1 MLLMTMG
8 SLTSLAQYPTTKKI
22 KGEQVVIITT
32 KQAESIDNKFKVLK
46 DSATELNNQLNGCI
60 TSLNFTQNKVEVLN
74 DSIDKL
80 EKQVLRLKYT
90 VTKMKS
96 KYRQEQKRIE
106 KLEFNDRK
114 TKLQLKVGL
123 IFIATTWIVGVITN
137 R

>member
-1 MLLMTMG
+1 MTLV

-22 KGEQVVIITT
+22 KGEQVVIIST

-46 DSATELNNQLNGCI
+46 DSTTELNNQLNGCI

-80 EKQVLRLKYT
+80 EKQVLRLKST
-90 VTKMKS
+90 VNKMKS

-123 IFIATTWIVGVITN
+123 IFIATTWIIGVISN

>member
-46 DSATELNNQLNGCI
+46 DSTTELNNQLNGCI

-123 IFIATTWIVGVITN
+123 IFIATTWIIGVISN